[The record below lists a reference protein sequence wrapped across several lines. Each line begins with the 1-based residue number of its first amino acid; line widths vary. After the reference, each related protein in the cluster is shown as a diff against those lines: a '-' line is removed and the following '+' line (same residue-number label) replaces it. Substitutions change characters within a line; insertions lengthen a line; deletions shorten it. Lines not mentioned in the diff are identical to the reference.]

1 MRQVRVWLD
10 DKSAGSGFRV
20 VLEVSRGTKY
30 AHFLHVPTLTHI
42 QMPVDELARQ
52 ERRGMAT
59 EQRITRGLITRLEAR
74 MRLARRNKEQFPEV
88 FCNEVLALIRQEKET
103 GDGIHD

>member
-52 ERRGMAT
+52 ERRGSSVPAPAAHSGET
-59 EQRITRGLITRLEAR
+59 EGL
-74 MRLARRNKEQFPEV
+74 
-88 FCNEVLALIRQEKET
+88 
-103 GDGIHD
+103 